1 MLKETANNPIT
12 DFENVII
19 VPLGAKAV
27 EIIVNDIERIII
39 PNEKNQKEN

>member
-1 MLKETANNPIT
+1 MNGKTTCTPATN
-12 DFENVII
+12 FENVII

-39 PNEKNQKEN
+39 PNEKNQKKN